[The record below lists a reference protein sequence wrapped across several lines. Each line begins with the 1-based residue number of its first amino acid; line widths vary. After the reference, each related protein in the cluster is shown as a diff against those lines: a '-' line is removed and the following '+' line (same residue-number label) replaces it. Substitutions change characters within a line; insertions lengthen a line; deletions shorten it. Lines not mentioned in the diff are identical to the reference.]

1 MYIHSKMSCIFF
13 ILIINRGINHPSKMP
28 QLKIIALALQFL
40 ENILVESKDIVTL
53 IWNKQVSN
61 KGKFFEFKLVICSCF
76 QKADQNWH

>member
-53 IWNKQVSN
+53 I
-61 KGKFFEFKLVICSCF
+61 
-76 QKADQNWH
+76 

>member
-1 MYIHSKMSCIFF
+1 
-13 ILIINRGINHPSKMP
+13 MP
-28 QLKIIALALQFL
+28 LLKIIALALQFL